1 MNRQRAEA
9 IRLHEKA
16 VLEKRERQRLE
27 RELRMQQEYCRRVQE
42 EALRQQEA
50 ERLVL
55 LMEKEEAEL
64 IERLR
69 NTQSLQRAAY
79 DQLQATLDV

>member
-1 MNRQRAEA
+1 M
-9 IRLHEKA
+9 IT
-16 VLEKRERQRLE
+16 
-27 RELRMQQEYCRRVQE
+27 
-42 EALRQQEA
+42 QEA

-64 IERLR
+64 IDRLR
-69 NTQSLQRAAY
+69 NTQGLQRAAY